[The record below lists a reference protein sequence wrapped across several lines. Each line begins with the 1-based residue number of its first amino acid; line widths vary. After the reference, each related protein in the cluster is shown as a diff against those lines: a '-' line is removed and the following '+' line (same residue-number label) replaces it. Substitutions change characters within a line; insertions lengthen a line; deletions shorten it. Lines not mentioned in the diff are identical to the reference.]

1 MEGLFHLSEQG
12 EGRKVNK
19 TVLKSMEIIQLFFTE
34 EKLTLLQMIE
44 KTGLPKTS
52 VYRMAESL
60 LELGFLEKDQEGA
73 YRLGLIFLAL
83 GNLVA
88 ERLDIRSIALPYMQ
102 KLRKETGEAVNLVI
116 RDGDEAIY
124 IEKVDTQERVRV
136 YTQIGRRAPL
146 YGGACPR
153 VLLSFMEH
161 AEQERLIES
170 FQIVRYAKGTP
181 ENKEELRRLIEKTR
195 KNGWSISHSE
205 LEDHSSAIAAPIFN
219 HKGDVV
225 AGISLVGPEVRFQD
239 EAHAKEMIEKL
250 TEASRQISAELGAV
264 DR

>member
-1 MEGLFHLSEQG
+1 M
-12 EGRKVNK
+12 NK
-19 TVLKSMEIIQLFFTE
+19 TVLKSMEIIKLFFKE

-52 VYRMAESL
+52 AYRMAESL

-88 ERLDIRSIALPYMQ
+88 DRLDIRSVALPYM
-102 KLRKETGEAVNLVI
+102 KRLRKETGEAVNLVI
-116 RDGDEAIY
+116 RDGDEAVY

-153 VLLSFMEH
+153 ILLSFMEQD
-161 AEQERLIES
+161 EQEQLIES
-170 FQIVRYAKGTP
+170 FQMIRYAKGTP
-181 ENKEELRRLIEKTR
+181 ENKEELRQLIQKTR

-205 LEDHSSAIAAPIFN
+205 LEDHSSALAAPIFN
-219 HKGDVV
+219 HKGDVI
-225 AGISLVGPEVRFQD
+225 AGISLVGPEVRFRD
-239 EAHAKEMIEKL
+239 EARAKEMIEKL
-250 TEASRQISAELGAV
+250 IEASRQISVELGAG

>member
-1 MEGLFHLSEQG
+1 M
-12 EGRKVNK
+12 NK
-19 TVLKSMEIIQLFFTE
+19 TILKSMKITRVFFDE
-34 EKLTLLQMIE
+34 EKLTLLQIME
-44 KTGLPKTS
+44 KTELPKTS
-52 VYRMAESL
+52 AYRMAESL
-60 LELGFLEKDQEGA
+60 LELGFLDKDKDGA

-88 ERLDIRSIALPYMQ
+88 ERLDIRSIALPYMK

-116 RDGDEAIY
+116 RDADEAVY

-153 VLLSFMEH
+153 ILLSFLDRE
-161 AEQERLIES
+161 ERERLVDS
-170 FQIVRYAKGTP
+170 FDILPYAERTP
-181 ENKEELRRLIEKTR
+181 KDKSELRQLIKETR
-195 KNGWSISHSE
+195 NAGWSISHSE
-205 LEDHSSAIAAPIFN
+205 LENHSSAIAAPIFN

-225 AGISLVGPEVRFQD
+225 AGISLVGPEVRFRD
-239 EAHAKEMIEKL
+239 EVHAQGMITKL
-250 TEASRQISAELGAV
+250 TEAARHISIEIGAEKD